1 MCSLF
6 FIQINKFFILMNQI
20 IISWCLIVEE
30 KGVKNL
36 DTDIYF
42 GLSKYKGRSEMDSI
56 GLAKKGDKEAFCS
69 LIEANRNTIYRVAAA
84 ILSENDC
91 DDAVQEAVIKAY
103 KNIARLKDNTL
114 FKTWL
119 VRIVI
124 NESNRIYKKRK
135 KYVSLNEEVLRDI
148 PTDGFQNASDVRH
161 EVMRLEKD
169 LRIVVLLFYYE
180 DMSVKEIAA
189 SLGIPEGTVKSRLSR
204 AREKL
209 LNALDDKEVI

>member
-1 MCSLF
+1 
-6 FIQINKFFILMNQI
+6 MNAD
-20 IISWCLIVEE
+20 IS
-30 KGVKNL
+30 
-36 DTDIYF
+36 F
-42 GLSKYKGRSEMDSI
+42 GLSKYKGRSGMDSI
-56 GLAKKGDKEAFCS
+56 SLAKKGDKEAFCS

-103 KNIARLKDNTL
+103 KNIAKLKDNAL

-135 KYVSLNEEVLRDI
+135 KYVSLNEVVVQDI
-148 PTDGFQNASDVRH
+148 AAESQNTSDVRQ
-161 EVMRLEKD
+161 EVLRLEKD
-169 LRIVVLLFYYE
+169 LRMVVLLYYYE
-180 DMSVKEIAA
+180 DMSIKEIA
-189 SLGIPEGTVKSRLSR
+189 SSVGIPEGTVKSRLSR

-209 LNALDDKEVI
+209 FNALNDEGVV